1 MRTLQYHPDLKPN
14 SSDLGIEVRSDAILA
29 PEQLKPSLDAL
40 GVRNPDAL
48 AAALQSFPTA
58 IASVAGLDPRQ
69 FEAAVKGALAKLRP
83 FVNAR
88 LFELPDSSQRRGFGA
103 MPPRWPRDSDA

>member
-1 MRTLQYHPDLKPN
+1 MLSLQYRADLKPN
-14 SSDLGIEVRSDAILA
+14 PSDLGIEVRSNVILA
-29 PEQLKPSLDAL
+29 PEQLRQSLDAL
-40 GVRNPDAL
+40 GVRNSDAL

-88 LFELPDSSQRRGFGA
+88 LFEVPDPSQRRGMGA
-103 MPPRWPRDSDA
+103 MC